1 MNHILFIS
9 ILSLFS
15 LVAQG
20 QVTTTTDQLL
30 DDISFY
36 ADVMVNADDPAHR
49 MKAHALF
56 SDNIT
61 ILMALPGS
69 HLISLDSIK
78 WISVLHGD
86 DFRVITWQLRISND
100 DYKYGGYIQWPEK
113 VVELKDTRPWVNG
126 SLRNTY
132 TPGSWYGALYYK
144 IIPFKSGGDQQYIL
158 FGFNAENSSVN
169 TKVADVLNLSGDMPV
184 FGTPVFTGKDD
195 PQTRLIL
202 TYSDASSVQL
212 LFDPQLNAI
221 VHDHLEMLPGL
232 GPDGQALAVSDG
244 SQEAWIY
251 KNGKWEYREKVYD
264 VKSEVPPM
272 SEERKDRKEEK
283 DLFGRPK
290 NNR

>member
-1 MNHILFIS
+1 MKHILVIS
-9 ILSLFS
+9 VISFLSLA
-15 LVAQG
+15 LKAQ
-20 QVTTTTDQLL
+20 VPAATDQLL

-56 SDNIT
+56 SDNMKIF
-61 ILMALPGS
+61 LALPSS
-69 HLISLDSIK
+69 HLITLDSIK
-78 WISVLHGD
+78 WISVLKSD
-86 DFRVITWQLRISND
+86 DFRVITWQLRISD
-100 DYKYGGYIQWPEK
+100 DEYKYGGYIQWPEK
-113 VVELKDTRPWVNG
+113 LVELKDTRPWVNG
-126 SLRNTY
+126 SLRNIY

-144 IIPFKSGGDQQYIL
+144 MIPFKSGSDQQYIL

-169 TKVADVLNLSGDMPV
+169 TKVADVLNLSGDEPVFGMPV
-184 FGTPVFTGKDD
+184 FFGKDD

-202 TYSDASSVQL
+202 TYADASSVQL

-221 VHDHLEMLPGL
+221 VHDHLEVLQGV

-244 SQEAWIY
+244 SQEAWIH

-272 SEERKDRKEEK
+272 SEERKDRKEDK

-290 NNR
+290 NNK